1 MHVISLS
8 YVDTVAV
15 VRIYLV
21 LLRTHELKTLLK
33 WLCQTSLLPER
44 VVCGTRTCTC
54 MLAPSAVAMG
64 FQSETNKAMQMSLL
78 EPYSGQLCKA
88 SVLDTEPSVL
98 LSANGAEVP
107 CPLLHLDARSLQTW

>member
-1 MHVISLS
+1 MRSLS
-8 YVDTVAV
+8 CVDTVAV
-15 VRIYLV
+15 VHIYLV

-44 VVCGTRTCTC
+44 VVCGTAVYARSH
-54 MLAPSAVAMG
+54 PSTVAMG
-64 FQSETNKAMQMSLL
+64 FQSESNKAMQKALL

>member
-1 MHVISLS
+1 M
-8 YVDTVAV
+8 V
-15 VRIYLV
+15 VPD
-21 LLRTHELKTLLK
+21 ELTTGASGM
-33 WLCQTSLLPER
+33 WY
-44 VVCGTRTCTC
+44 
-54 MLAPSAVAMG
+54 MLAPSTVAMG
-64 FQSETNKAMQMSLL
+64 FQSESNKAMQKALL